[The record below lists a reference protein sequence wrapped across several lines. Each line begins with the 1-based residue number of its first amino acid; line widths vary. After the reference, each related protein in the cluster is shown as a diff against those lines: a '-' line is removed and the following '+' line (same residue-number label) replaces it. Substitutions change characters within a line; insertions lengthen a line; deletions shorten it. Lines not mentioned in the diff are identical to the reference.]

1 MIHLGYYDYVTLRDV
16 NTYLLS
22 SQVTVSLPRVFL
34 QQQLIEHNVIHHHVI
49 QRIAGLRR
57 LSAMQLELCP
67 SILVG
72 LDTGAYWAPGSLAG
86 GGVNVSATAS
96 CT

>member
-1 MIHLGYYDYVTLRDV
+1 MTL
-16 NTYLLS
+16 TTL
-22 SQVTVSLPRVFL
+22 VTVSLSRVLFL
-34 QQQLIEHNVIHHHVI
+34 HNNLIARYVNHHHVI

-72 LDTGAYWAPGSLAG
+72 LDTGAYRAPSMYEI
-86 GGVNVSATAS
+86 VF
-96 CT
+96 